1 MHLPYAEAAISDF
14 TISYLLVSQN
24 GIPAT
29 AFDADAAIYV
39 SWESS
44 GTYFNLYAGDDK
56 QSQPLYSGG
65 DKYFLVSQGFSVD
78 TTLILEATYN
88 DNKLYKSVTVTI
100 NNPALKPG
108 RITIADNNTVKKDMT
123 TNGDA
128 TINQLSV
135 NGKLVLSDSNDPSFL
150 INGPLRSGCQINVTG
165 ETTVPGLSAGNTTSK
180 EVEILS
186 KLTINKGTVSLF
198 NESNII
204 YQGQDNLTN
213 KQFTAHTDG
222 YFIAYLTTYDVPS
235 QYSFKTSITIQMN
248 SYTFKTT
255 GGSAWAAPANSGVI
269 CLPLSKGTSLTYSAT
284 YNSPFF
290 VKAPQAITVQWYPI
304 GQNSSSKA
312 TYELIDLPTD
322 HMEAASI
329 DMAARAAS
337 GKTKKLTA
345 AKAFIQ
351 TIEQAC
357 GKTIDATTKELLAE
371 KLMTFR

>member
-1 MHLPYAEAAISDF
+1 MHLPYSKADTSDF

-24 GIPAT
+24 GTPAT
-29 AFDADAAIYV
+29 AFDANAAINV

-165 ETTVPGLSAGNTTSK
+165 ETTVPGLSADNTTAK
-180 EVEILS
+180 ELEILS
-186 KLTINKGTVSLF
+186 KLSISTGTVSLF

-222 YFIAYLTTYDVPS
+222 YFIAYLPTYDVPS
-235 QYSFKTSITIQMN
+235 LYAFTTSITIQMN
-248 SYTFKTT
+248 SYTFKAT
-255 GGSAWAAPANSGVI
+255 GGTAWVAPANSSVI

-284 YNSPFF
+284 YQSLFF
-290 VKAPQAITVQWYPI
+290 VKAPKAITVQWYPI

-337 GKTKKLTA
+337 VKAKKSTA

>member
-1 MHLPYAEAAISDF
+1 MHLPYAEADTSDF
-14 TISYLLVSQN
+14 TISYLFVSQN
-24 GIPAT
+24 DTPAT
-29 AFDADAAIYV
+29 AFDANAAIHV

-44 GTYFNLYAGDDK
+44 GTYFKLYAGDDK
-56 QSQPLYSGG
+56 QSQPLYSGA
-65 DKYFLVSQGFSVD
+65 DKYFLISNGFSVD

-88 DNKLYKSVTVTI
+88 NNKLYKSVTVTI

-123 TNGDA
+123 TNGNA

-135 NGKLVLSDSNDPSFL
+135 DGKLVLADSTDPSFL

-165 ETTVPGLSAGNTTSK
+165 ETTVPGLSTDNTTSK
-180 EVEILS
+180 ELEMLS

-204 YQGQDNLTN
+204 YQGQDDLTN
-213 KQFTAHTDG
+213 NQFTAHTDG
-222 YFIAYLTTYDVPS
+222 YFIVYMPTFDVPS
-235 QYSFKTSITIQMN
+235 GIGFTSTITIQMN
-248 SYTFKTT
+248 AYTFKAT
-255 GGSAWAAPANSGVI
+255 GGMARFGSANSTVI
-269 CLPLSKGTSLTYSAT
+269 CLPLSKGTSLTYSTT
-284 YNSPFF
+284 YQSLFF
-290 VKAPQAITVQWYPI
+290 VKAPKAITVQWYPI
-304 GQNSSSKA
+304 GQNSGSKA